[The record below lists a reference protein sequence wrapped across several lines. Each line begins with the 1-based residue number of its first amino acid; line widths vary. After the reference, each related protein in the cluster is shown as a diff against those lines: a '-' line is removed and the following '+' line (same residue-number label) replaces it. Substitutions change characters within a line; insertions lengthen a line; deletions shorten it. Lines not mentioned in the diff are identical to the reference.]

1 MTDLDAFN
9 AMMLANDYAQATGE
23 MLLTV
28 LTGYLLIAYFVGAKL
43 SVFQVSFVN
52 VVYLRTYIST
62 WSTWN

>member
-43 SVFQVSFVN
+43 SVFQCPS
-52 VVYLRTYIST
+52 
-62 WSTWN
+62 